1 MTRRNRKE
9 RPMAEI
15 NITPFTD
22 VILVLLVIFMIA
34 TPFIYQSSTKVQL
47 PKASSSE
54 ETTKDTVV
62 TINAR
67 GEFFLDDK
75 KIDLPGLKTNLRA
88 RVRTKPDLS
97 VIVNGDKDVKY
108 DAVIRVIDVL
118 NQSGIRNTGLGIE
131 LKK

>member
-1 MTRRNRKE
+1 MIRRIRKE
-9 RPMAEI
+9 KPMAEI

-22 VILVLLVIFMIA
+22 VILVLLIIFMIA

-47 PKASSSE
+47 PKASASE

-62 TINAR
+62 TINAQ

-75 KIDLPGLKTNLRA
+75 KIDLTGLRTNLRA
-88 RVRTKPDLS
+88 RARMKPDLS

>member
-1 MTRRNRKE
+1 
-9 RPMAEI
+9 
-15 NITPFTD
+15 

-62 TINAR
+62 TINAQ

-75 KIDLPGLKTNLRA
+75 KIDLVGLRTNLRA
-88 RVRTKPDLS
+88 RARTKPDLS